1 MSPVDAPPSRP
12 VSPWIV
18 APVSGAVAAALVIGV
33 GWMLGWPAIQPAS
46 APPAPQL
53 SAAIDGLTARVAGL
67 EPKVGKPVS
76 DPAAAARTEALEK
89 TVAALRTELAA
100 TRAQGDKLASA
111 VNEVKSAPRG
121 DGTASPDL
129 SGIDERI
136 AKIES
141 QMRTQSAEIAQQGN
155 KLADAKADAKPAD
168 DMPLR
173 RLVSAALLDVRV
185 RIGEPYPAA
194 LAATKALAPNPDVLK
209 PLDQFAEKGV
219 PNANRLSTELLALVP
234 KLQPAAQQNNATTT
248 GTGIVERLQAGAA
261 KLVKIERTDTAGTDR
276 GAVVARIT
284 AAALRNDFNEARR
297 ELKTLEPDRSRRGA
311 GLARTGRRARRR
323 AGRIPSIRGRRHG
336 CARQTGELR
345 ISMIRIILFLLLI
358 ALGAAGAAWIA
369 EQTGDVVLSW
379 GSVKLTTKLPV
390 FVLGLGIVIVA
401 AMMLWA
407 ILRGVWRMPA
417 RMRKSRRERRQA
429 RGRHAITQGLLAI
442 GHGDSTAARIHA
454 EAARKHAAHD
464 PLALLLHAQSAQ
476 LDGDREGAQRAF
488 RAMAEREDTRLLGLR
503 GLFIEAQRAD
513 DPVAAVM
520 VAEEALRMSPSSSW
534 ASHAVLGF
542 CCAKGDWAGALK
554 ILDNN
559 QSAGLIDKATYRRQR
574 GVLLTARALELEKV
588 DRDLARE
595 SVMEAVKL
603 APTLVPAAVLASK
616 FESEAHQTR
625 RSMRLVETAWLAQ
638 PHPDLAD
645 AYSHVK
651 LGDSARQRLVRVETL
666 AAKMPGH
673 IEGALAIARAAIDA
687 SEFAKAREALAPFI
701 AAPTQR
707 VALLM
712 AEIERTE
719 HGDSGRARAWTL
731 RAVRALHDPAWTAD
745 GYVSDRWRPVS
756 PVTGRLDAFQW
767 QTPVAALPSDKGG
780 AIESSPSRKPCWRP
794 RAAPSCSSRQRT

>member
-1 MSPVDAPPSRP
+1 
-12 VSPWIV
+12 
-18 APVSGAVAAALVIGV
+18 
-33 GWMLGWPAIQPAS
+33 
-46 APPAPQL
+46 
-53 SAAIDGLTARVAGL
+53 
-67 EPKVGKPVS
+67 
-76 DPAAAARTEALEK
+76 
-89 TVAALRTELAA
+89 
-100 TRAQGDKLASA
+100 
-111 VNEVKSAPRG
+111 
-121 DGTASPDL
+121 
-129 SGIDERI
+129 
-136 AKIES
+136 
-141 QMRTQSAEIAQQGN
+141 
-155 KLADAKADAKPAD
+155 
-168 DMPLR
+168 
-173 RLVSAALLDVRV
+173 
-185 RIGEPYPAA
+185 
-194 LAATKALAPNPDVLK
+194 
-209 PLDQFAEKGV
+209 
-219 PNANRLSTELLALVP
+219 
-234 KLQPAAQQNNATTT
+234 
-248 GTGIVERLQAGAA
+248 
-261 KLVKIERTDTAGTDR
+261 
-276 GAVVARIT
+276 
-284 AAALRNDFNEARR
+284 
-297 ELKTLEPDRSRRGA
+297 
-311 GLARTGRRARRR
+311 
-323 AGRIPSIRGRRHG
+323 
-336 CARQTGELR
+336 
-345 ISMIRIILFLLLI
+345 
-358 ALGAAGAAWIA
+358 
-369 EQTGDVVLSW
+369 
-379 GSVKLTTKLPV
+379 
-390 FVLGLGIVIVA
+390 
-401 AMMLWA
+401 
-407 ILRGVWRMPA
+407 
-417 RMRKSRRERRQA
+417 
-429 RGRHAITQGLLAI
+429 LLAI
-442 GHGDSTAARIHA
+442 GHGDSSAARMHA

-520 VAEEALRMSPSSSW
+520 VAEEALKLSPSSSW

-559 QSAGLIDKATYRRQR
+559 QSAGLIDKAAYRRQR

-588 DRDLARE
+588 DRDLSRE

-616 FESEAHQTR
+616 FESEAHQIR

-666 AAKMPGH
+666 AAKAPGH

-687 SEFAKAREALAPFI
+687 SEFTKAREALAPFI
-701 AAPTQR
+701 AQPTQR

-767 QTPVAALPSDKGG
+767 QTPVAALPSDRSS
-780 AIESSPSRKPCWRP
+780 AIESSAFEEAMLATP
-794 RAAPSCSSRQRT
+794 RRAVVLEPPKDVVEEEEPAPPLVAPAPPAAPAVSAPALAAEQDNAPPPDAAAEATPAEAAPSEAATAAAPVPSPAAESAPSRPAPLFRSRQDIPKAVPAPIPAIIPLIRAPDDPGVDDEGPADEFAEQIGPPKAQAGGWRGFLSRWGGN

>member
-1 MSPVDAPPSRP
+1 
-12 VSPWIV
+12 
-18 APVSGAVAAALVIGV
+18 
-33 GWMLGWPAIQPAS
+33 
-46 APPAPQL
+46 
-53 SAAIDGLTARVAGL
+53 
-67 EPKVGKPVS
+67 
-76 DPAAAARTEALEK
+76 
-89 TVAALRTELAA
+89 
-100 TRAQGDKLASA
+100 
-111 VNEVKSAPRG
+111 
-121 DGTASPDL
+121 
-129 SGIDERI
+129 
-136 AKIES
+136 
-141 QMRTQSAEIAQQGN
+141 
-155 KLADAKADAKPAD
+155 
-168 DMPLR
+168 
-173 RLVSAALLDVRV
+173 
-185 RIGEPYPAA
+185 
-194 LAATKALAPNPDVLK
+194 
-209 PLDQFAEKGV
+209 
-219 PNANRLSTELLALVP
+219 
-234 KLQPAAQQNNATTT
+234 
-248 GTGIVERLQAGAA
+248 
-261 KLVKIERTDTAGTDR
+261 
-276 GAVVARIT
+276 
-284 AAALRNDFNEARR
+284 
-297 ELKTLEPDRSRRGA
+297 
-311 GLARTGRRARRR
+311 
-323 AGRIPSIRGRRHG
+323 
-336 CARQTGELR
+336 
-345 ISMIRIILFLLLI
+345 MIRIILFLLLI

-379 GSVKLTTKLPV
+379 GGYRIQTTLPV
-390 FVLGLGIVIVA
+390 FVLVLGIVVVA
-401 AMMLWA
+401 AMMIWA
-407 ILRGVWRMPA
+407 ILRGMWRTPA

-442 GHGDSTAARIHA
+442 GHGDSTAARVHA

-520 VAEEALRMSPSSSW
+520 VAEEALKLSPSSSW

-616 FESEAHQTR
+616 FESEAHQIR

-645 AYSHVK
+645 AYAHVK

-673 IEGALAIARAAIDA
+673 VEGALAIARAAIDA

-712 AEIERTE
+712 AELERTE

-780 AIESSPSRKPCWRP
+780 AIESSAFEEAMLATPRRAVVLEPPKDVTEPAAEPIVPVAPVPAAEQDNAPPPAAAAETAPAEAARPEEPVTAPAPASPKPAE
-794 RAAPSCSSRQRT
+794 AAPSQPAPLFRSRHDIPKTVPTPIPAVIPLIRAPDDPGVDEDGPADEFAEQIGPPKAQAGGWRGFLSRWGSN

>member
-1 MSPVDAPPSRP
+1 
-12 VSPWIV
+12 
-18 APVSGAVAAALVIGV
+18 
-33 GWMLGWPAIQPAS
+33 
-46 APPAPQL
+46 
-53 SAAIDGLTARVAGL
+53 
-67 EPKVGKPVS
+67 
-76 DPAAAARTEALEK
+76 
-89 TVAALRTELAA
+89 
-100 TRAQGDKLASA
+100 
-111 VNEVKSAPRG
+111 
-121 DGTASPDL
+121 
-129 SGIDERI
+129 
-136 AKIES
+136 
-141 QMRTQSAEIAQQGN
+141 
-155 KLADAKADAKPAD
+155 
-168 DMPLR
+168 
-173 RLVSAALLDVRV
+173 
-185 RIGEPYPAA
+185 
-194 LAATKALAPNPDVLK
+194 
-209 PLDQFAEKGV
+209 
-219 PNANRLSTELLALVP
+219 
-234 KLQPAAQQNNATTT
+234 
-248 GTGIVERLQAGAA
+248 
-261 KLVKIERTDTAGTDR
+261 
-276 GAVVARIT
+276 
-284 AAALRNDFNEARR
+284 
-297 ELKTLEPDRSRRGA
+297 
-311 GLARTGRRARRR
+311 
-323 AGRIPSIRGRRHG
+323 
-336 CARQTGELR
+336 
-345 ISMIRIILFLLLI
+345 MIRIILFLLLI

-369 EQTGDVVLSW
+369 DQTGDVVLSW
-379 GSVKLTTKLPV
+379 GVYRARTTLPV
-390 FVLGLGIVIVA
+390 FALVLGIVVVA
-401 AMMLWA
+401 AMMIWA
-407 ILRGVWRMPA
+407 ILRGVWRTPE
-417 RMRKSRRERRQA
+417 RMRRGRRERRQA
-429 RGRHAITQGLLAI
+429 RGRQAITQGLLAI
-442 GHGDSTAARIHA
+442 GHGDSSAARIHA

-464 PLALLLHAQSAQ
+464 PLTLLLDAQSAQ

-520 VAEEALRMSPSSSW
+520 VAEEALKLSPSSSW

-559 QSAGLIDKATYRRQR
+559 QSAGLIDKAAYRRQR

-588 DRDLARE
+588 DRDLSRE

-616 FESEAHQTR
+616 FESEAHQVR
-625 RSMRLVETAWLAQ
+625 RSMRLVEAAWLVQ

-645 AYSHVK
+645 AYAHVK

-687 SEFAKAREALAPFI
+687 SEFARAREALAPFI

-767 QTPVAALPSDKGG
+767 QTPVAALPSDKGP
-780 AIESSPSRKPCWRP
+780 AIESSPFEEAMLATP
-794 RAAPSCSSRQRT
+794 RRAVVLEPPAPAADEPDPAPANPAPAAPATSVAPPPTAEQDNVPPAPAAEAVPTEAAAEAAPETVPAPSPAPAESAPVRPAPLFRSRQDIPKSVPAPIPAVIPLVRAPDDPGVDEDGPADEFAEQIGPPKAQAGGWRGFLSRWGV